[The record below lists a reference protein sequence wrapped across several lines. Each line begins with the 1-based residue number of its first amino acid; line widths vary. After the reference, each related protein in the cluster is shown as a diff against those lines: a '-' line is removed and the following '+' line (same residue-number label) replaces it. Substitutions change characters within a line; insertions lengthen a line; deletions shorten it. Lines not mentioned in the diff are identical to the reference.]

1 MTAVLA
7 LSLSSEIEKYG
18 AYAGIAAV
26 VGLGVLSLLY
36 FAQAREVKRL
46 REWAGRAPERDA
58 DLQQRVVAEAQVRTA
73 APPPRPRP
81 AGPATPAGVAAA
93 KPAAPATGAPVLA
106 AHPGTPTGAKP
117 PVPATVAAAAAT
129 GVAAAGAKPAAA
141 ATAAAPPAS
150 TTVPASETAPGAVPG
165 TPPPAAGT
173 PVPAVAPAGTPGT
186 PPPATVAAQSPPAS
200 TPASPTASPA
210 TTPPVAT
217 PGITSPSTPAGSTP
231 AAPPAPAEPPLA
243 ATPTP
248 PPPRSRPRP
257 AAAPV
262 RATRPDAGVASRTG
276 AEPPRQGSRRGLLG
290 VILGGVAIIAIA
302 ALLIT
307 QVFSGGSDKS
317 GAPKPNSVGTPT
329 ATSGTDGASKT
340 AQPDRAGTRVAV
352 LNGTPVAGLARAAA
366 DKLTAVGYRDVS
378 PVATDTTN
386 QTRATTVVY
395 WQSGTRRAGLDVA
408 KALGLGRAALQVMD
422 QNARVLGGGAPVVVV
437 VGADQAK

>member
-58 DLQQRVVAEAQVRTA
+58 DLQQRVVAEAQSRSV
-73 APPPRPRP
+73 APQARQRP

-93 KPAAPATGAPVLA
+93 KPAAAPAGAPVLA

-117 PVPATVAAAAAT
+117 PVPATAAAAAAT
-129 GVAAAGAKPAAA
+129 GAAAGAALAGAKPAVAA
-141 ATAAAPPAS
+141 AATTPPSTVVPAATTAPPAGAAPAAPPAAAPGTPAPATAAAQA
-150 TTVPASETAPGAVPG
+150 
-165 TPPPAAGT
+165 PAA
-173 PVPAVAPAGTPGT
+173 PA
-186 PPPATVAAQSPPAS
+186 AS
-200 TPASPTASPA
+200 TPAPAATAPPA
-210 TTPPVAT
+210 T
-217 PGITSPSTPAGSTP
+217 PAPATP
-231 AAPPAPAEPPLA
+231 AAPPATPAPSA
-243 ATPTP
+243 GATPTP

-262 RATRPDAGVASRTG
+262 RASRPEAGVPLRAG
-276 AEPPRQGSRRGLLG
+276 AEPPSQGSRRGLFG

-302 ALLIT
+302 VLLIT
-307 QVFSGGSDKS
+307 QVFSGGSDTS
-317 GAPKPNSVGTPT
+317 STPKPNSVGTPA
-329 ATSGTDGASKT
+329 ATGGDGSTTKAP
-340 AQPDRAGTRVAV
+340 QPDRAGTRVAV

-386 QTRATTVVY
+386 QARATTVVF
-395 WQSGTRRAGLDVA
+395 WQSGTRREGLDVA

-422 QNARVLGGGAPVVVV
+422 QNARVLGGGASVVVV

>member
-58 DLQQRVVAEAQVRTA
+58 DLQQRVVAEAQVRTT
-73 APPPRPRP
+73 APQARPRP

-93 KPAAPATGAPVLA
+93 KPAAPAAGAPSVLA

-117 PVPATVAAAAAT
+117 PVPATAAAAAAT
-129 GVAAAGAKPAAA
+129 GAAAGAVVAGAKPAAA
-141 ATAAAPPAS
+141 AAAAPPAS
-150 TTVPASETAPGAVPG
+150 TTVPASKTAPG
-165 TPPPAAGT
+165 PA
-173 PVPAVAPAGTPGT
+173 PAPAGPAAATAAATPGT
-186 PPPATVAAQSPPAS
+186 PPPATAAAQAP
-200 TPASPTASPA
+200 PASPTPA
-210 TTPPVAT
+210 PVTTPVA
-217 PGITSPSTPAGSTP
+217 PSASAPSASAP
-231 AAPPAPAEPPLA
+231 SASAVPPPPADPPLA
-243 ATPTP
+243 ATPTPTP

-262 RATRPDAGVASRTG
+262 RATRPDAGVASRAG

-290 VILGGVAIIAIA
+290 VVLGGVAIIAIA
-302 ALLIT
+302 VLLIT
-307 QVFSGGSDKS
+307 QVFSGGSDNS
-317 GAPKPNSVGTPT
+317 STPKPNSVGTPA
-329 ATSGTDGASKT
+329 ATTPADGTKT
-340 AQPDRAGTRVAV
+340 PQPNRAGTRVAV

-366 DKLTAVGYRDVS
+366 DKLTAIGYKDVG

-386 QTRATTVVY
+386 QARATTVVY
-395 WQSGTRRAGLDVA
+395 WQSGTRREGLDVA

-422 QNARVLGGGAPVVVV
+422 QNARVLGGGASVVVV

>member
-58 DLQQRVVAEAQVRTA
+58 DLQQRVVAEAQVRTT
-73 APPPRPRP
+73 APQARPRP

-93 KPAAPATGAPVLA
+93 KPAAPAAGAPSVLA

-117 PVPATVAAAAAT
+117 PVPATAAAAAAT
-129 GVAAAGAKPAAA
+129 GAAAGAVVAGAKPAAA
-141 ATAAAPPAS
+141 AAAAPPAS
-150 TTVPASETAPGAVPG
+150 TTVPASKTAPG
-165 TPPPAAGT
+165 PA
-173 PVPAVAPAGTPGT
+173 PAPAGPAAATAAATPGT
-186 PPPATVAAQSPPAS
+186 PPPATAAAQAP
-200 TPASPTASPA
+200 PASPTPA
-210 TTPPVAT
+210 PVTTPVA
-217 PGITSPSTPAGSTP
+217 PSASAPSASAVP
-231 AAPPAPAEPPLA
+231 PPPADPPLA
-243 ATPTP
+243 ATPTPTP

-262 RATRPDAGVASRTG
+262 RATRPDAGVASRAG

-290 VILGGVAIIAIA
+290 VVLGGVAIIAIA
-302 ALLIT
+302 VLLIT
-307 QVFSGGSDKS
+307 QVFSGGSDNS
-317 GAPKPNSVGTPT
+317 STPKPNSVGTPA
-329 ATSGTDGASKT
+329 ATTPADGTKT
-340 AQPDRAGTRVAV
+340 PQPNRAGTRVAV

-366 DKLTAVGYRDVS
+366 DKLTAIGYKDVG

-386 QTRATTVVY
+386 QARATTVVY
-395 WQSGTRRAGLDVA
+395 WQSGTRREGLDVA

-422 QNARVLGGGAPVVVV
+422 QNARVLGGGASVVVV